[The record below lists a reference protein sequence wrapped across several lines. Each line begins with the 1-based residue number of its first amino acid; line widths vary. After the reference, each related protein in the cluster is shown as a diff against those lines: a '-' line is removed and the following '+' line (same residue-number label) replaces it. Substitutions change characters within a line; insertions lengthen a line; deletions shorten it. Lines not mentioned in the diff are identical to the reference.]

1 MQTQGRIRSLHS
13 LERRIE
19 DEARAEAERQA
30 RRVPWL
36 TLLEYRKQHIE
47 WEAFTLWAHAI
58 EEAEHRAPGWLCR
71 MVEGSCPGIKL
82 SKGTKLWKCMDTWKQ
97 KTIFAKPNREGW
109 MRGVSFFAVRDLA
122 YARNWAYWG
131 YCERHWS
138 VRRPA
143 SYPSLEEWKSA
154 ADNCPDEVLDS
165 SGLREERK
173 ELVKA
178 ARRGGRER
186 LERAVATYL
195 DIEAF
200 AYWLRPILDAH
211 LPLPGGVRDEIKN
224 RYPALE
230 VCDEWNWDQLWDC
243 LKNSHFQEAQAE
255 RWFDAVVYTAELHPR
270 RMKVI
275 DYFSLHWKGHWP
287 RSNLALYPS
296 FELWRREAE
305 SYTPDGCDP
314 ESASS
319 VFSYG

>member
-1 MQTQGRIRSLHS
+1 MRTQGRIRSLHS

-30 RRVPWL
+30 RRVQWL

-82 SKGTKLWKCMDTWKQ
+82 SKGMKLWKCMDTWKQ
-97 KTIFAKPNREGW
+97 KTIFAKPIREGW

-122 YARNWAYWG
+122 YSRNWAYWG

-143 SYPSLEEWKSA
+143 SYPSLEEWRSA

-178 ARRGGRER
+178 ARRVRQRAIGAGGRK
-186 LERAVATYL
+186 
-195 DIEAF
+195 I
-200 AYWLRPILDAH
+200 
-211 LPLPGGVRDEIKN
+211 
-224 RYPALE
+224 
-230 VCDEWNWDQLWDC
+230 
-243 LKNSHFQEAQAE
+243 S
-255 RWFDAVVYTAELHPR
+255 
-270 RMKVI
+270 
-275 DYFSLHWKGHWP
+275 
-287 RSNLALYPS
+287 
-296 FELWRREAE
+296 
-305 SYTPDGCDP
+305 
-314 ESASS
+314 
-319 VFSYG
+319 

>member
-1 MQTQGRIRSLHS
+1 MRTQGRIRSLHS

-97 KTIFAKPNREGW
+97 KTIFAKPIREGW

-122 YARNWAYWG
+122 YSRNWAYWG

-143 SYPSLEEWKSA
+143 SYPSLEEWRSA

-186 LERAVATYL
+186 LEAAVGKYL
-195 DIEAF
+195 EIEAF
-200 AYWLRPILDAH
+200 AYWLRPILDAR
-211 LPLPGGVRDEIKN
+211 LPLPGGVRDEVKN
-224 RYPALE
+224 RYPFLE
-230 VCDEWNWDQLWDC
+230 VCDEWNRDQMWDC
-243 LKNSHFQEAQAE
+243 LRNSHFQVAQAE

-270 RMKVI
+270 RVKVI
-275 DYFSLHWKGHWP
+275 DYFSLYWSGHWRKGKP
-287 RSNLALYPS
+287 ELYPS

-305 SYTPDGCDP
+305 SYTPDSCDP
-314 ESASS
+314 QSASS
-319 VFSYG
+319 IFS